1 MWCLGVWVSGGSW
14 LDLVIL
20 EVFSS
25 LNDSMIVSAK
35 ASLAQTSTDQLIST
49 MEGCED
55 DLSWNKHCQTSLLTE
70 LEIEMGFLD
79 SLFNLQPT
87 DFYC

>member
-1 MWCLGVWVSGGSW
+1 MWCLGVWVSGESW

-55 DLSWNKHCQTSLLTE
+55 DLSWKKHCQTSLLTE